1 MKSFI
6 TIVLLQMQF
15 RLYVAENKIDKS
27 YTMHEADQ
35 ECIYDSG
42 RKPEGKSPLRKRKV
56 DLRIIMKLDS
66 TRRGW
71 IIWTGFILFRT
82 QSNDGHF

>member
-27 YTMHEADQ
+27 YTMHEAD
-35 ECIYDSG
+35 
-42 RKPEGKSPLRKRKV
+42 
-56 DLRIIMKLDS
+56 
-66 TRRGW
+66 
-71 IIWTGFILFRT
+71 
-82 QSNDGHF
+82 